1 MTIIGLC
8 NVNSL
13 KHGTLS
19 MPSSVVQVT
28 FSRHQEWLLV
38 SNVNLLVCTYLCRTF
53 IIHCVCVC
61 KKVDDNVSCQ
71 ANLQTHGDANYS
83 GDESF
88 HAWRNHQASDHLLA
102 VRFSVTCAS
111 SCVVGDA
118 SVHYTC
124 PLEIFRFTLKFVAS
138 GLTSQRTDCQS
149 CRTGWPHLS
158 PCCSVELT
166 LDVSHWTHP
175 WRVVEVGG

>member
-28 FSRHQEWLLV
+28 LSHVYHTL
-38 SNVNLLVCTYLCRTF
+38 
-53 IIHCVCVC
+53 CVCAR